1 MGFRRTKTQEQV
13 AQWYFSMLCCSSRT
27 GKLYKFK
34 TLLLERMVEKCV
46 TPSDPYYLSLKQ
58 VNRVRHSKICLDIY
72 GSATSVWGQRE
83 YLFSV

>member
-58 VNRVRHSKICLDIY
+58 VNRVIDTRK
-72 GSATSVWGQRE
+72 SV
-83 YLFSV
+83 